1 MVHQNDENT
10 SQAGRVWA
18 HTGHLFT
25 STNPDILIIGAGR
38 MGSLLAHY
46 LSSRE
51 SKKNILVV
59 EAGGLPNEE
68 GATLLA
74 PGIWNPHTPKS
85 PTESINLPLENC
97 LDQSFDDIQYFER
110 QILYFGL
117 GKSDQTPSMVSK
129 FSDLTTTNTDP
140 YWLTLL
146 NIQELTLTHHALAAT
161 YRPGSLAIS
170 AMKTAISQ
178 GCNLMLNTRAHFVPN
193 GIRLDRLSVTNTH
206 QIVVQESHIIQP
218 RKIIMAAGAHGP
230 RQLEQELG
238 HHTRHSSAYVQYPH
252 LNYPSSDQSPIL
264 CFPKFSLRP
273 QHGRWIIIPTIQQA
287 DPDGY
292 SPIGGRISGVNTGLR
307 RDLLEELIVSM
318 EAIPALATKH
328 LQIGHSL
335 TDISGAW
342 VSLPKGKT
350 TTQPLFEQLDQHLY
364 LLLGG
369 PQADTYGAATAQ
381 ALSQELHSF

>member
-1 MVHQNDENT
+1 MAQQNDENA
-10 SQAGRVWA
+10 SKVGCVWA
-18 HTGHLFT
+18 HTGHPFMP
-25 STNPDILIIGAGR
+25 TNPDILIIGSGR

-46 LSSRE
+46 LSSRK

-74 PGIWNPHTPKS
+74 PGIWNPNTPKN
-85 PTESINLPLENC
+85 PTESTHLSLKSC
-97 LDQSFDDIQYFER
+97 LDKPFDDIQYLER

-117 GKSDQTPSMVSK
+117 DQSDQIPSMVSTY
-129 FSDLTTTNTDP
+129 SDLTAMNTDP
-140 YWLTLL
+140 HWLTLL
-146 NIQELTLTHHALAAT
+146 NTQALTLTHHALAAT

-170 AMKTAISQ
+170 AMKTAIEQ

-193 GIRLDRLSVTNTH
+193 GVRLDRLSVTNTH

-218 RKIIMAAGAHGP
+218 RNIIMAAGAHGP

-252 LNYPSSDQSPIL
+252 LNCPSSDQSPIL

-273 QHGRWIIIPTIQQA
+273 QHGHWIIIPTIQQA

-292 SPIGGRISGVNTGLR
+292 SPIGGRLSGVNTGLR

-350 TTQPLFEQLDQHLY
+350 TERPLFEQLDKHLY

-381 ALSQELHSF
+381 ALSQELNTL